1 MTKVS
6 TNDAQIKHI
15 VLLTDG
21 QDTYHGYDDLLKD
34 MNDHK
39 ITLSTVAV
47 GSDADVNILRTLADK
62 GKGRFYQTNAG
73 TGLSRIF
80 AQGSIFVAGRIF
92 GQQDFYTGYNGEQ

>member
-47 GSDADVNILRTLADK
+47 GSDADVNISRQRKGAFLSNECGHRTEQDLC
-62 GKGRFYQTNAG
+62 
-73 TGLSRIF
+73 S
-80 AQGSIFVAGRIF
+80 GSIFVAGRIF
-92 GQQDFYTGYNGEQ
+92 GQQDFYTGHNGEQ

>member
-47 GSDADVNILRTLADK
+47 GVGCRRKYSAH
-62 GKGRFYQTNAG
+62 
-73 TGLSRIF
+73 LSRQRKGAF
-80 AQGSIFVAGRIF
+80 LSNECGHRTEQDLCSGSIFVAGRIF
-92 GQQDFYTGYNGEQ
+92 GQQDFYTGHNGEQ